1 MVASRILTPPH
12 VGNGASLLE
21 TNRRFYEP
29 LWERSRVVPPERFN
43 TWPLV
48 QSLLASSR
56 SRLEVAPGLN
66 PRLPIAGTRFV
77 DMSAAAVAKLR
88 DRGADATVGLVGRL
102 PCAAGSFDLVAA
114 FDIIEHADDDAAL
127 AELSRVTM
135 PGATLLLSA
144 PIHASRWSS
153 FDELVGH
160 GRRYEIDDLV
170 SKLARHGWSV
180 ERSAVYGMQPR
191 APWLLDLAVWSFRHR
206 RHRAIWLYTHVLLPL
221 AALFQKKL
229 VLAAGMIDV
238 GNVDE
243 VLLVCRRSERR
254 LAARDAARDSPC
266 DAARDAPR
274 DSSCD
279 AKRALAPG

>member
-1 MVASRILTPPH
+1 M
-12 VGNGASLLE
+12 LE
-21 TNRRFYEP
+21 TNRRFGTEP
-29 LWERSRVVPPERFN
+29 LWQRSRVVPPERFN

-48 QSLLASSR
+48 QSLLSSSR
-56 SRLEVAPGLN
+56 ARLEVAPGLN

-77 DMSAAAVAKLR
+77 DMSAAAGRQNCAIGER
-88 DRGADATVGLVGRL
+88 TQTVGLVGRL
-102 PCAAGSFDLVAA
+102 PCAAGSFDSVAA
-114 FDIIEHADDDAAL
+114 FDIIEHSDDDAAL
-127 AELSRVTM
+127 AELTRVTV

-160 GRRYEIDDLV
+160 GRRYEIDDLL

-206 RHRAIWLYTHVLLPL
+206 RRRAIWLYTHVLLPL

-229 VLAAGMIDV
+229 VLAPGMVDV

-254 LAARDAARDSPC
+254 LAARDGAHVDASTSPRWIRRLVTAA
-266 DAARDAPR
+266 
-274 DSSCD
+274 
-279 AKRALAPG
+279 L